1 MSDINLKGMEASL
14 WGPRQVRRQLA
25 FVLSPG
31 RGRQAYGG
39 IASGEQLSWT
49 LSSSPPPRPTCCLYN
64 QEPQQP
70 LLCHPTQPVTEEPS
84 LK

>member
-1 MSDINLKGMEASL
+1 MSGIKLKGMESSL

-39 IASGEQLSWT
+39 DSVWGTVVVDTVQ
-49 LSSSPPPRPTCCLYN
+49 
-64 QEPQQP
+64 
-70 LLCHPTQPVTEEPS
+70 
-84 LK
+84 